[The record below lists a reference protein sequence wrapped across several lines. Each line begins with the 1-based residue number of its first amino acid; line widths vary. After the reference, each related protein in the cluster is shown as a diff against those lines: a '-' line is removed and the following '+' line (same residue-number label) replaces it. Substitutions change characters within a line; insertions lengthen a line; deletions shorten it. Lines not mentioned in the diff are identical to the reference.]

1 MTWLKSALD
10 AVSSVFSFITE
21 FFKRKNEKDIKLRK
35 EQKIDSKFKN
45 IAKEA
50 ISKKN
55 TKKIRD
61 LLSE

>member
-1 MTWLKSALD
+1 MGWVKSILD
-10 AVSSVFSFITE
+10 VVANVFGFITE

-45 IAKEA
+45 IAKDA
-50 ISKKN
+50 IKN
-55 TKKIRD
+55 KDIKKIRD